1 MANRKQDSTFAT
13 LIEAAMFAAEKHR
26 DCRRKDV
33 EATPYINH
41 PIKVASLLAGVGKVD
56 DVEMLQA
63 ALLHDTVEDTK
74 TKPKEIEKK
83 FGRNVRDLVMEM
95 TDNKNLKKLKRKRIQ
110 IEKAPHLSARAKVIK
125 IADKTANL
133 SDIVDSPPV
142 GWPMKRLQEY
152 VRWSAA
158 VVDGCRGHNEILEA
172 LYDATAARTG
182 FTTRPAAL
190 DVC

>member
-1 MANRKQDSTFAT
+1 MANRQHDSTFAT

-41 PIKVASLLAGVGKVD
+41 PIKVASLLAGVGKIH

-63 ALLHDTVEDTK
+63 ALLHDTVEDTP
-74 TKPKEIEKK
+74 TEPEEIEER
-83 FGRNVRDLVMEM
+83 FGRAVRDLVMEM
-95 TDNKNLKKLKRKRIQ
+95 TDDKKIDKLDRKRIQ
-110 IEKAPHLSARAKVIK
+110 IEKAPKLSARAKVIK
-125 IADKTANL
+125 VADKTANL
-133 SDIVDSPPV
+133 SDILDSPPV
-142 GWPMKRLQEY
+142 GWPMQRLQEY
-152 VRWSAA
+152 VRWSAT
-158 VVDGCRGHNEILEA
+158 VVEGCRGHNEKLEA